1 MNAARPLSTLCT
13 LLAVLA
19 PDSPAQSANR
29 GTRMDE
35 YAPYTSAVPAPESV
49 LGYAIG
55 SQHTMYHQQ
64 QAVIDAMVAAAPD
77 RVRTEVIGRTAEG
90 KVMRLLIISSPANIL
105 RLDEIRR
112 TSGELADPRNGGAAD
127 VPTVSARQ
135 PVIVMLS
142 HSVHGNEPAG
152 FEAAMMTTYTLL
164 ASTNPQ
170 VRAILDS
177 TVVIINPS
185 QNPDGH
191 ERFAAWSNSVAVGS
205 DEPSAVEQD
214 EPWAIQGRF
223 NHFRFDMNRDLI
235 AFTQAETRATAGAV
249 LRWRPQVFVDLHS
262 TTPQYFFPPAASP
275 VNRNLPA
282 RTAAWLEV
290 FGRANAAAFDR
301 HGWQYFVRDAYDLYY
316 PGYWDSWTSLNGAI
330 GMTFESDGG
339 PELAIRK
346 SDGTVTTFR
355 DGIAHHFVASMA
367 TLAAASSRRA
377 PLLADFHDF
386 FASAMTPTRS
396 VRRIVIAPGSDP
408 ARTALF
414 VATMRMQRIEV
425 QELTRPLTVAAANDY
440 LSGVRSRRVFP
451 VGSYVVDLAQPQG
464 RLAGALLEPSHVLDS
479 VFARRQLDRYER
491 NRRRGSD
498 AQREGYEFYDITAWS
513 LPLTYGLDAA
523 WTDNAESLGG
533 ELRDVALAGGPRPAE
548 RATSAYV
555 IPAGNRSASVMALAL
570 LRDGVNV
577 ASTNEPL
584 RAGGASYPVGT
595 FVVRVARNA
604 DGLHEKVVS
613 AQALSGADVYAVNS
627 AFPDSGQIGVGSTAV
642 EAVHP
647 PRVLVMAGDGVSQTG
662 YGDVWWY
669 LEREL
674 QQPFVPVDP
683 RRFGSVTLERFNVVV
698 LPPGNY
704 AATLGTDGM
713 NRLRDWVR
721 GGGVVIALGSA
732 VSTLEQKELGLRT
745 PVDAPKSDNRKL
757 EATDTV
763 ISARDPVPFVSP
775 SAAGNQEPEGTPGA
789 IGRATLDRT
798 HWLTWGYDRDKIA
811 VPLPARY
818 MRPSKN
824 ADNVVVFN
832 DRDAV
837 IAGFTWPGNTDR
849 FLTGSVWATVESV
862 GRGTVVAFAEN
873 PLFRGFW
880 RGTARLFENAL
891 LHGAGRR

>member
-1 MNAARPLSTLCT
+1 M
-13 LLAVLA
+13 
-19 PDSPAQSANR
+19 
-29 GTRMDE
+29 
-35 YAPYTSAVPAPESV
+35 
-49 LGYAIG
+49 
-55 SQHTMYHQQ
+55 
-64 QAVIDAMVAAAPD
+64 IDAMIAAAPE

-90 KVMRLLIISSPANIL
+90 KAMRLLIISSPANIA
-105 RLDEIRR
+105 RIDEIRR
-112 TSGELADPRNGGAAD
+112 IAGQLADPRNTGAGDLAAIL
-127 VPTVSARQ
+127 ARQ

-164 ASTNPQ
+164 ASLNST
-170 VRAILDS
+170 VREILDS

-191 ERFAAWSNSVAVGS
+191 ERFAAWSNSVAVGT
-205 DEPSAVEQD
+205 DEPSALEQQ

-223 NHFRFDMNRDLI
+223 NHYRFDMNRDLI

-262 TTPQYFFPPAASP
+262 TTPQYFFPPAAAP
-275 VNRNLPA
+275 VNRNLPG
-282 RTAAWLEV
+282 RTAEWLET
-290 FGRANAAAFDR
+290 FGRANAAAFDA
-301 HGWQYFVRDAYDLYY
+301 HGWQYFVRDAFDLYY

-367 TLAAASSRRA
+367 TLGAAAVRRTA
-377 PLLADFHDF
+377 MLADYHNF
-386 FASAMTPTRS
+386 FASAMTPAQS
-396 VRRIVIAPGSDP
+396 MRRIVIAPGADP
-408 ARTALF
+408 ARAAEF
-414 VATMRMQRIEV
+414 VSTLRMQRIEV

-440 LSGVRSRRVFP
+440 LTGTRSRRIFP

-464 RLAGALLEPSHVLDS
+464 RLASALLEPSHLLDS
-479 VFARRQLDRYER
+479 AFARRQVDRYER

-523 WTDNAESLGG
+523 WTDNAEPLGG
-533 ELRDVALAGGPRPAE
+533 ELRDIAMPGPVRPPA

-555 IPAGNRSASVMALAL
+555 IPAGSRSTSVMALSL
-570 LRDGVNV
+570 LREGVNV
-577 ASTNEPL
+577 AAASEPL
-584 RAGGASYPVGT
+584 RAGGASYPMGT
-595 FVVRVARNA
+595 LVVRVARNEA
-604 DGLHEKVVS
+604 GVHEKVVA

-627 AFPDSGQIGVGSTAV
+627 AFPDSGQIGIGSMAVGP
-642 EAVHP
+642 VHR
-647 PRVLVMAGDGVSQTG
+647 PRILVMAGDGVSQTG

-683 RRFGSVTLERFNVVV
+683 RRFGSVALDRFNVVV

-704 AATLGTDGM
+704 TSTLGATGM

-721 GGGVVIALGSA
+721 GGGLVIALGSA
-732 VSTLEQKELGLRT
+732 VSTLEEKELGLRT
-745 PVDAPKSDNRKL
+745 PVDAPKSEDRKL
-757 EATDTV
+757 EASDTV
-763 ISARDPVPFVSP
+763 VMAREPVPFVSP
-775 SAAGNQEPEGTPGA
+775 SAVGNQEPESTPGA

-798 HWLTWGYDRDKIA
+798 HWLTWGYDRDQIA
-811 VPLPARY
+811 VPLPDRY

-824 ADNVVVFN
+824 ADNVVMFT

-849 FLTGSVWATVESV
+849 FLTGSVWATVESF

-891 LHGAGRR
+891 VHGAGRR

>member
-1 MNAARPLSTLCT
+1 M
-13 LLAVLA
+13 
-19 PDSPAQSANR
+19 
-29 GTRMDE
+29 ME
-35 YAPYTSAVPAPESV
+35 YAPYTSTVPSPESL

-64 QAVIDAMVAAAPD
+64 QAVIDAMVAAAPE

-90 KVMRLLIISSPANIL
+90 KVMRLVIISSPANIA

-112 TSGELADPRNGGAAD
+112 VAGQLADPRNTGAAEL
-127 VPTVSARQ
+127 SAIAARQ
-135 PVIVMLS
+135 PAIVMLS

-152 FEAAMMTTYTLL
+152 FEAAVMTTYTLL
-164 ASTNPQ
+164 ASLNST
-170 VRAILDS
+170 VRGILDS

-205 DEPSAVEQD
+205 DEPSAVEQQ

-235 AFTQAETRATAGAV
+235 AFTQAETRATAAAV

-262 TTPQYFFPPAASP
+262 TTPQYFFPPAAAP

-282 RTAAWLEV
+282 RTAEWLET
-290 FGRANAAAFDR
+290 FGRANAAAFDA
-301 HGWQYFVRDAYDLYY
+301 HGWQYFVRDAFDLYY

-367 TLAAASSRRA
+367 TLGAAAARRTV
-377 PLLADFHDF
+377 LLADFHDF

-396 VRRIVIAPGSDP
+396 MRRVVIAPGTDP
-408 ARTALF
+408 ARTAEF
-414 VATMRMQRIEV
+414 VGTLRMQRIEV
-425 QELTRPLTVAAANDY
+425 QELTRPLTVVAANDY
-440 LSGVRSRRVFP
+440 LTGARGRRTFP

-479 VFARRQLDRYER
+479 AFARRQLDRYER

-523 WTDNAESLGG
+523 WTDAAEPLGG
-533 ELRDVALAGGPRPAE
+533 ELRDVTLSGGARPPM

-577 ASTNEPL
+577 AATNDRL
-584 RAGGASYPVGT
+584 RAGGASYAVGT

-604 DGLHEKVVS
+604 EGLHEKVVA

-627 AFPDSGQIGVGSTAV
+627 AFPDSGQVGIGSTAV
-642 EAVHP
+642 EAVHAP
-647 PRVLVMAGDGVSQTG
+647 KVLVMAGDGVSQTG

-674 QQPFVPVDP
+674 RQPFVPVDP
-683 RRFGSVTLERFNVVV
+683 RRFGSVALDQFNVVV

-704 AATLGTDGM
+704 ASTLGTAGM

-721 GGGVVIALGSA
+721 GGGLVIALGSA

-745 PVDAPKSDNRKL
+745 PVDAPKSDDRKL
-757 EATDTV
+757 EAADTALG
-763 ISARDPVPFVSP
+763 AREPFPFVSP
-775 SAAGNQEPEGTPGA
+775 TASGNQEPEGTPGA

-798 HWLTWGYDRDKIA
+798 HWLTWGYDSDKLA
-811 VPLPARY
+811 VPLPDRY

-832 DRDAV
+832 ERDAV

-849 FLTGSVWATVESV
+849 FLTGSAWATVESF
-862 GRGTVVAFAEN
+862 GRGNVVAFAEN